1 VAKGAALF
9 GHKCHIDEEIKIRI
23 SKKVGVDKE
32 NINLDEVAD
41 EVKEA
46 AQEEVAETFGYRLKG
61 VRDLFEMPPP
71 GNVTSKSIGLVVIND
86 AGEEVVDNL
95 VIKND
100 PVPCKGTRRY
110 GTYEEGQTEALFR
123 LMENEQSTGQNESVP
138 ISICEEIEKTVMQ
151 FDGPMPKGSPIEV
164 IFDLGPDGRLS
175 VDGRDL
181 TTGRQIHIEVNA
193 EGLLTAEELKM
204 ARSSALSKTV
214 S

>member
-1 VAKGAALF
+1 M
-9 GHKCHIDEEIKIRI
+9 
-23 SKKVGVDKE
+23 DKE
-32 NINLDEVAD
+32 DINLDEVPD
-41 EVKEA
+41 TVKEA

-61 VRDLFEMPPP
+61 VKELFEMPPP
-71 GNVTSKSIGLVVIND
+71 GNVASKSIGLVVIND

-110 GTYEEGQTEALFR
+110 GTYEEDQTEALFQ
-123 LMENEQSTGQNESVP
+123 LMENEQSTVPNESVP
-138 ISICEEIEKTVMQ
+138 MNVCEEIEKTVMQ

-175 VDGRDL
+175 VDGKDL
-181 TTGRQIHIEVNA
+181 TTGRQIHMEVDA
-193 EGLLTAEELKM
+193 EGLLTEEEMK
-204 ARSSALSKTV
+204 AAKRSALSKTV